1 MMKSSVVD
9 RNTLE
14 NRRGRYLSISA
25 VFPLTAIVL
34 AVLLGGVFGTLDAS
48 WSAFVIGAIIM
59 GGVVILR
66 QDELAV
72 TMIVATHL
80 YVDWYLGLH
89 LVALLMALIV
99 LLMFFLMRSSTHPW
113 VGPSSLWLWALFLVL
128 PIFPAIGGALTS
140 YDAAT
145 FYPGNILGAFMM
157 YWLGVV
163 IARNIACVRRFF
175 KIFALL
181 GALLAIHT
189 IIQATTG
196 TALFAS
202 DRISAVLASV
212 SNYQLLGSDAS
223 RASSFFV
230 NPDWNGA
237 FFAMT
242 VFLPFGLFV
251 ESSSLLEKGL
261 YLVEIA
267 FILPALLFT
276 YSSGAWISVA
286 VTAIVFTVF
295 VGRARYRILLS
306 IMSIIIAV
314 VMMVMFPSQI
324 DLQLRHASNPT
335 EVSLRVGAWQTA
347 MHVIQAFPLT
357 GVGLGYRAYSLYA
370 EPYRVPAQYIP
381 LAHPHNSYLELG
393 AMAGLPVLCVF
404 IALLLFTLWQSWRN
418 WLLLDSS
425 ARSLLCA
432 GISTVIALSINSL
445 SVNGWT
451 LPPLAAI
458 GWLML
463 GIISSPLLT
472 RKHHKETAAEKSS

>member
-14 NRRGRYLSISA
+14 NRRGRYLSIFA

-34 AVLLGGVFGTLDAS
+34 ALLLGGVLGTLDAS
-48 WSAFVIGAIIM
+48 WEAYVVGSIIM
-59 GGVVILR
+59 VVVVVLR

-113 VGPSSLWLWALFLVL
+113 VGPGSLWLWALFLIL
-128 PIFPAIGGALTS
+128 PISPAIRGAITL
-140 YDAAT
+140 YDTAT
-145 FYPGNILGAFMM
+145 YYPGNVLGAFML

-175 KIFALL
+175 KIFALF

-196 TALFAS
+196 TTLFGS

-212 SNYQLLGSDAS
+212 SNYQLLGSDTA
-223 RASSFFV
+223 RASGFFV

-237 FFAMT
+237 FFGLI
-242 VFLPFGLFV
+242 VFLPLGLFI

-261 YLVEIA
+261 YLVEMA
-267 FILPALLFT
+267 LILPALLFT
-276 YSSGAWISVA
+276 YSNGAWISVA
-286 VTAIVFTVF
+286 VGILAFVAF
-295 VGRARYRILLS
+295 VGRTRYRILLPLLVF
-306 IMSIIIAV
+306 IAV
-314 VMMVMFPSQI
+314 IVMAVEFPAQI
-324 DLQLRHASNPT
+324 ALQLQHASNPT
-335 EVSLRVGAWQTA
+335 EVSLRVGAWQTGIR
-347 MHVIQAFPLT
+347 VILAFPLT
-357 GVGLGYRAYSLYA
+357 GVGLGYQAYFLRA

-381 LAHPHNSYLELG
+381 LAHPHNSYLEWG
-393 AMAGLPVLCVF
+393 AMAGLPVLGVF
-404 IALLLFTLWQSWRN
+404 IALLLFAMWKSWRN
-418 WLLLDSS
+418 WLLLDVSV
-425 ARSLLCA
+425 RSLLGG
-432 GISTVIALSINSL
+432 GIVAVITLSVNSL

-451 LPPLAAI
+451 LPPLAMI
-458 GWLML
+458 GWLIL
-463 GIISSPLLT
+463 GVMSSPLLAKNII
-472 RKHHKETAAEKSS
+472 RK